1 MNASSGNRAIRSA
14 RYRGGM
20 ASKQP
25 EIIRTLDDGFIVAWD
40 TTEVSDA
47 VRRGFE
53 GVISKQADLL
63 VKILLDDGS
72 EAVHVVEVKSGGAT
86 AETQEGASGW
96 QKEPK
101 KAASSRRGRNRRAA
115 SA

>member
-1 MNASSGNRAIRSA
+1 
-14 RYRGGM
+14 M

-25 EIIRTLDDGFIVAWD
+25 EIIRTLGDGFVVAWD

-47 VRRGFE
+47 VRKGFE

-72 EAVHVVEVKSGGAT
+72 EAVHVVEVKSASAGAGT
-86 AETQEGASGW
+86 KKVARGRR
-96 QKEPK
+96 KEPK
-101 KAASSRRGRNRRAA
+101 QAAPSRGGRTRRAA